1 MFIQQNE
8 SLMKLGHA
16 ADADRDRIDRLW
28 PLGPQ
33 ILEARSGVEA
43 LRKESAQSVLTL
55 RDELN
60 VFSAKVEQSAGQL
73 VNLNM
78 QFELHVGE
86 AFKVVQ
92 EECGNLRSAIM
103 ASGPSEHP
111 STSQLQMNLELAALR
126 CRGRVGIYAFSRL
139 ASR

>member
-8 SLMKLGHA
+8 ALMKLGHA

-33 ILEARSGVEA
+33 ILEARSGIEA

-60 VFSAKVEQSAGQL
+60 VFSAKVEQPD
-73 VNLNM
+73 NW
-78 QFELHVGE
+78 
-86 AFKVVQ
+86 
-92 EECGNLRSAIM
+92 
-103 ASGPSEHP
+103 
-111 STSQLQMNLELAALR
+111 ST
-126 CRGRVGIYAFSRL
+126 
-139 ASR
+139 